1 MIPHNRPWITAED
14 RQAVDAVLAS
24 GWIAQGP
31 QVLALERFFVEHQGG
46 GEACAVSSGSSA
58 LLLALQAC
66 GAGAGDAVI
75 VPTYACS
82 ALVNAVHMAGAR
94 PVVVDVRM
102 DDFCLD
108 PASVDARPAASRFA
122 IAVHAF
128 GARADVGALQALGL
142 SVIEDCCQ
150 SLGGL
155 VDGRPLGGDGAA
167 AVYSFYASKIVT
179 GGQGGLVWSRDA
191 GLVAHVRD
199 YRQFDGRENYVPR
212 FNFQMTDLQAAMV
225 VSQLARLDTIR
236 DRRAAARRAIVAA
249 LPAGFAAQADVDQ
262 PGRMA
267 HRCVVVAQDLRA
279 RDALAAHLHASGIGC
294 IVPVERFELLHR
306 YLGLDPAAYPVAEA
320 LADRTLSLP
329 VFPALESDA
338 LGRIVDAL
346 HRFHP

>member
-14 RQAVDAVLAS
+14 RRAVDAVLES

-31 QVLALERFFVEHQGG
+31 QVLALERFFVEHHGG

-58 LLLALQAC
+58 LLLALRAC
-66 GAGAGDAVI
+66 GAGAGDAVL

-82 ALVNAVHMAGAR
+82 ALLNAVHMAGAR

-102 DDFCLD
+102 DDFCID
-108 PASVDARPAASRFA
+108 AESVDARRDGARFA

-128 GARADVGALQALGL
+128 GARANVEALTALGV
-142 SVIEDCCQ
+142 SVVEDCCQ
-150 SLGGL
+150 SLGGMA
-155 VDGRPLGGDGAA
+155 DGRPLGGQGAA

-191 GLVAHVRD
+191 GFVAQVRD

-225 VSQLARLDTIR
+225 VSQLARLDAIR

-249 LPAGFAAQADVDQ
+249 LPAGLSVQADVEQ

-267 HRCVVVAQDLRA
+267 HRCVVVAPDPGT
-279 RDALAAHLHASGIGC
+279 RDALAAHLHGSDIGC

-320 LADRTLSLP
+320 LADRTLSVP